1 MAAAILLALRT
12 RPLAPPLL
20 ATVQAPCPASHPHI
34 LFPWRVTPRPGV
46 GLQLETRSHPFGPRG
61 GAVDQAGDRSRAV
74 PGPDVRSGR
83 GELGTG
89 AGLPGPDVLSGRG
102 ELGTGAGL
110 SETYLSTQS
119 HRCPEEQTHARGPRT
134 HSARHSDLMPRPP
147 HTWKRL
153 QLPRPCGISPK
164 CVRLV
169 LPGRCEAGF
178 SDPAAGL
185 GPALFFH
192 PLQSPQPSSRER
204 IGVHRLRGA
213 QGWVQRV
220 LPRAPITQPGDGGR
234 AQWKERKSFPP
245 RGGGFPRCGGP
256 QRHRPLS
263 RCRAS

>member
-1 MAAAILLALRT
+1 MAAAILLALRA

-20 ATVQAPCPASHPHI
+20 ATVQAPCPGSHPHI
-34 LFPWRVTPRPGV
+34 LFPWRVTQRPGV

-61 GAVDQAGDRSRAV
+61 GAVGLAGDRSRAV

-89 AGLPGPDVLSGRG
+89 AGL
-102 ELGTGAGL
+102 

-119 HRCPEEQTHARGPRT
+119 HRRPEEQTHACGPRT

-164 CVRLV
+164 RVRPV

-178 SDPAAGL
+178 SDRAGGL

-192 PLQSPQPSSRER
+192 PLRSPQPSSREGTR
-204 IGVHRLRGA
+204 VHRLRGA
-213 QGWVQRV
+213 QGWVRRV